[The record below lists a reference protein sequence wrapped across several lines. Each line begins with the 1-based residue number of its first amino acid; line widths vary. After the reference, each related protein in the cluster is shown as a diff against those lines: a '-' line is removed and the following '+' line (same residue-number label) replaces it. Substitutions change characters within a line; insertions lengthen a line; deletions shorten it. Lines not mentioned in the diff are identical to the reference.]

1 MDFLNLYRR
10 LDNIDE
16 EQFKTIQELK
26 ALKPNLVF
34 VKNSETSETIYF
46 KPLICE
52 IENVGVSENEYVCLE
67 NNQWVEYGTIE
78 YETTKI
84 KCCMIKTNEIFLA
97 SENYGYLQVIYTNGE
112 ISFHK
117 VYKRCDII
125 EDNAEEGIT
134 TYFLCF
140 EDGLNKLY
148 YLTPTSKVFTDIE
161 NYVVFKFYN
170 SVNQGTININNEKTK
185 ICLVSEAITGL
196 NINTHDEIKIV
207 YYNISDLSKVVFQNF
222 NVKNELYIDTDILN
236 IRLDPNENQ
245 TTITKRIGKLH
256 FIDDSLDSVYF
267 TDSIVDLDPI
277 LSSDC
282 VIVVNKLKNYDITT
296 IKNKLHLGSRDV
308 KEELLNPC
316 FRLHN

>member
-52 IENVGVSENEYVCLE
+52 IENIGVNENEYVCDEE
-67 NNQWVEYGTIE
+67 NHWIQYGDIEDETI
-78 YETTKI
+78 KI
-84 KCCMIKTNEIFLA
+84 KCCIIKTNEIFLA
-97 SENYGYLQVIYTNGE
+97 SENYGYLQVIYTNEE

-125 EDNAEEGIT
+125 EDDEEEGRT

-140 EDGLNKLY
+140 KDGFNKLY

-161 NYVVFKFYN
+161 NYIVFKFYN
-170 SVNQGTININNEKTK
+170 DVNQGTININNEKTK

-196 NINTHDEIKIV
+196 NINTHDDIKIV
-207 YYNISDLSKVVFQNF
+207 YYNISDLSKIGFQNF
-222 NVKNELYIDTDILN
+222 NAKNELYIDTDILN
-236 IRLDPNENQ
+236 IRLDQNKNQ
-245 TTITKRIGKLH
+245 ITKKIGKLH

-267 TDSIVDLDPI
+267 TDIIVDLDPY
-277 LSSDC
+277 LNSNC
-282 VIVVNKLKNYDITT
+282 VIVVNKLKNYDIEV
-296 IKNKLHLGSRDV
+296 IREKLNLGSREI